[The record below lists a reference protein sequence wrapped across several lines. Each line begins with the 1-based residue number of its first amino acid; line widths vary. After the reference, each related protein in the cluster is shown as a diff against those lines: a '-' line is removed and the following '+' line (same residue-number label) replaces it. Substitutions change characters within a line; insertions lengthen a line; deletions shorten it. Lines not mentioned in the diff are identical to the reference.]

1 MKVHGKGKNS
11 CDARVGM
18 LKYLSEVSYF
28 EQPKK
33 KELSENESS
42 KEEPVC
48 RFYLREQM
56 N

>member
-11 CDARVGM
+11 CDDRVGM
-18 LKYLSEVSYF
+18 LKYLSEVSYS
-28 EQPKK
+28 EQSKK
-33 KELSENESS
+33 KELSQNYSS

-48 RFYLREQM
+48 RFYLRKQM